1 MHDYITMC
9 IMHIG
14 EETLLATWK
23 TKKKETNQQ
32 LYMKSL
38 MHEWIPLNPKKY
50 LCKPHKDGNR
60 IDWDLLYHDTFM
72 TFQRGWRMKDIPV
85 MTKGFE
91 KQWTQG
97 QMTIK
102 KMQKN
107 KGSSSYLNYKFIRI
121 LPWMET
127 RYDQAGNEAIQKMT
141 ILTGHPDH
149 YNDCV

>member
-1 MHDYITMC
+1 
-9 IMHIG
+9 
-14 EETLLATWK
+14 
-23 TKKKETNQQ
+23 
-32 LYMKSL
+32 
-38 MHEWIPLNPKKY
+38 
-50 LCKPHKDGNR
+50 
-60 IDWDLLYHDTFM
+60 
-72 TFQRGWRMKDIPV
+72 MKDIPV